1 MIPDLS
7 ASGSKDIV
15 ISCWVRDH
23 ESTSVFEDLLSE
35 LAGVF
40 TMRNLGQGRRQK
52 RQEEKD
58 SISELSLDTTS
69 ATGADG
75 SVLP

>member
-1 MIPDLS
+1 MLLR
-7 ASGSKDIV
+7 AL
-15 ISCWVRDH
+15 
-23 ESTSVFEDLLSE
+23 VFDSE

-40 TMRNLGQGRRQK
+40 TMRNLSQGRSQK

-58 SISELSLDTTS
+58 SINELSLDMTTS

-75 SVLP
+75 GAMFYHSSFTPG